1 MVTLINFNIYN
12 NVLYIILKYL
22 MLHLKLINFI
32 FMHNVPY
39 AKLLQDWNFEYEY
52 VFLHDNFLGV

>member
-39 AKLLQDWNFEYEY
+39 AKLLQD
-52 VFLHDNFLGV
+52 